1 MASRGAKNLI
11 LLSRSGATRDSAKE
25 LLRDLEDLGVRVAT
39 PRCDVSDRT
48 SLRHALNE
56 CSAAGMPPVKGCIQG
71 AMVLRD
77 STFANMTIEDYYT
90 ALKPKLDGSWN
101 LHSELPKDLDFFILL
116 SSISTIVGNRGQS
129 NYNMGNSFQ
138 DALARYRVLNGLKAT
153 ALDLGMVLS
162 VGYVAE
168 NDSDLINH
176 LRDVGVEPMRE
187 EEFLSILDELCNP
200 NQPATIPLTKSQ
212 ISLGLQMPETR
223 VATGAE
229 EPGWMRDPLFR
240 HLYRIRTL
248 EGAAESDE
256 RSVNYALLLAGAD
269 NFQEA
274 SGIVYE
280 AMVSKLVKALNIS
293 QGDVDPSKPLHAL
306 GVDSLVAVELRT
318 WMLKQLDADVAV
330 FDLMEV
336 ASLRALASLIAT
348 RSGYVKKD
356 NGKEK

>member
-71 AMVLRD
+71 AMRTITRPSNLN
-77 STFANMTIEDYYT
+77 STAPGISIANSPRTWI
-90 ALKPKLDGSWN
+90 
-101 LHSELPKDLDFFILL
+101 
-116 SSISTIVGNRGQS
+116 SSSSFPPISTIVGNRGQS

-269 NFQEA
+269 NFEEA

>member
-116 SSISTIVGNRGQS
+116 SSISTI
-129 NYNMGNSFQ
+129 

-269 NFQEA
+269 NFEEA

>member
-116 SSISTIVGNRGQS
+116 SSISTIVGNRGHRS
-129 NYNMGNSFQ
+129 GS
-138 DALARYRVLNGLKAT
+138 
-153 ALDLGMVLS
+153 GMVLS

-269 NFQEA
+269 NFEEA

-356 NGKEK
+356 NGNEK

>member
-1 MASRGAKNLI
+1 
-11 LLSRSGATRDSAKE
+11 
-25 LLRDLEDLGVRVAT
+25 
-39 PRCDVSDRT
+39 
-48 SLRHALNE
+48 
-56 CSAAGMPPVKGCIQG
+56 
-71 AMVLRD
+71 
-77 STFANMTIEDYYT
+77 
-90 ALKPKLDGSWN
+90 
-101 LHSELPKDLDFFILL
+101 
-116 SSISTIVGNRGQS
+116 
-129 NYNMGNSFQ
+129 
-138 DALARYRVLNGLKAT
+138 
-153 ALDLGMVLS
+153 MVLS

-269 NFQEA
+269 NFEEA

>member
-1 MASRGAKNLI
+1 MNLI
-11 LLSRSGATRDSAKE
+11 LLSRSGNTKHPAKK
-25 LLRDLEDLGVRVAT
+25 LLHDLEELGVRVAT
-39 PRCDVSDRT
+39 PRCDVSDLD
-48 SLRHALNE
+48 SLRRALNE
-56 CSAAGMPPVKGCIQG
+56 CSAAGMPPIKGCIQG

-77 STFANMTIEDYYT
+77 STFANMTVDDYYT
-90 ALKPKLDGSWN
+90 ALRPKLDGSWN
-101 LHSELPKDLDFFILL
+101 LHNELPKDLDFFILL
-116 SSISTIVGNRGQS
+116 SSISAIVGNRGQS

-187 EEFLSILDELCNP
+187 EEFLTILDELCNP
-200 NQPATIPLTKSQ
+200 KLATGTPLTKSQ

-223 VATGAE
+223 IATGAE
-229 EPGWMRDPLFR
+229 EPGWMRDPLFC

-248 EGAAESDE
+248 EGAAESDGK
-256 RSVNYALLLAGAD
+256 SVNYALLLAGAD
-269 NFQEA
+269 TFEQATE
-274 SGIVYE
+274 IVYE
-280 AMVSKLVKALNIS
+280 AMVGKLVKALNIS
-293 QGDVDPSKPLHAL
+293 LVDIDPSKPLHAL

-318 WMLKQLDADVAV
+318 WMLKQLDSDVAV

-336 ASLRALASLIAT
+336 ASLRALANLIAT
-348 RSGYVKKD
+348 RSSYVKKD
-356 NGKEK
+356 DGEEKQQQS